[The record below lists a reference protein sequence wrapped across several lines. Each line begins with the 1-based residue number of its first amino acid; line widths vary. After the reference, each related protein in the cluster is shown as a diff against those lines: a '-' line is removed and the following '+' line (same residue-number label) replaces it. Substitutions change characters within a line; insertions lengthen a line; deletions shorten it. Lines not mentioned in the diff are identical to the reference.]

1 MPAELIAYPLKCT
14 SVPAGREEIEA
25 LKLPVPEPLATL
37 VLAVVGLEVV
47 AQTIPLSVTVA
58 PPSAV
63 TFPPRVAFVAPTPE
77 AAAVVTVGAVAAGV
91 ENKRKLSM
99 ASS

>member
-1 MPAELIAYPLKCT
+1 M
-14 SVPAGREEIEA
+14 
-25 LKLPVPEPLATL
+25 
-37 VLAVVGLEVV
+37 

-91 ENKRKLSM
+91 ENRRKLSM
-99 ASS
+99 ANSALAPFVKQFKRISKVVPVPVILAVNSLKA